1 MPNRDQRW
9 IHEMVARPS
18 EGGVYEDRGKGLV
31 TVGTDAIEPVV
42 MSPGGPADPG
52 SGSSD
57 SGSSDSGTPAGGL
70 SDFDG

>member
-9 IHEMVARPS
+9 IHEMVVRPS
-18 EGGVYEDRGKGLV
+18 GGGVSEDRGKGLV
-31 TVGTDAIEPVV
+31 TVGTDPIEPVV
-42 MSPGGPADPG
+42 VNPGVPTDPS

>member
-18 EGGVYEDRGKGLV
+18 EGSVYADRGKGLV
-31 TVGTDAIEPVV
+31 TVGIDPIEPVV
-42 MSPGGPADPG
+42 MNPG
-52 SGSSD
+52 SPTDPRSDSSD

-70 SDFDG
+70 PDFDG